1 MKLQLK
7 LMCAVFLM
15 MAVVFARCA
24 GKPAKKTPEA
34 PYTVGVIDSAN
45 VGTTYLYLLDEDLQ
59 ETDTLRCPYH
69 GVGSFGSTPVQ
80 IEDGVLYVQ
89 LAGNTMKPNK
99 CAVAAMNLQTG
110 EWKEYS
116 FDGGII
122 EDFRVNEH
130 GIFAFSNRAEP
141 SIEYCP
147 FEERENVSL
156 KLEAESPGLCISV
169 DGYVVYFISEETA
182 DTEGYDAKE
191 EKYVL
196 CRADIKDGSQEK
208 LLDVTEELA
217 GSTLGYAQWHGGE
230 MYIPH
235 GDKLCVYNP
244 HKNEMRQIGLPG
256 KEACQVLIDQGR
268 VYVVDCE
275 VNSSETDIYCF
286 CPETG
291 EIEAAYHIAENTLQ
305 SYLRDGTFYMLQQEP
320 VAKVLKYQL
329 TEDGSCRKL
338 SEAII
343 EAETDDDHRISDMFV
358 K

>member
-34 PYTVGVIDSAN
+34 PYAVGVVDSAN
-45 VGTTYLYLLDEDLQ
+45 VGTTYLYLLDEDLRQ
-59 ETDTLRCPYH
+59 TDTLRCPYH
-69 GVGSFGSTPVQ
+69 GVGGFGATPVQ

-89 LAGNTMKPNK
+89 LAGNTVKPNK
-99 CAVAAMNLQTG
+99 CAVAAMDLQTG
-110 EWKEYS
+110 EWKEYA

-130 GIFAFSNRAEP
+130 GIFAFSNGAEP

-147 FEERENVSL
+147 LGEGEDVSL
-156 KLEAESPGLCISV
+156 KLEAKDPGLCICV
-169 DGYVVYFISEETA
+169 DGYDVYFISDETSYTEE
-182 DTEGYDAKE
+182 YDVEE
-191 EKYVL
+191 EKYYLYRVNVED
-196 CRADIKDGSQEK
+196 RSQEK

-217 GSTLGYAQWHGGE
+217 DSMLGYAQWYGGE

-244 HKNEMRQIGLPG
+244 GRNEMRQIGLPG
-256 KEACQVLIDQGR
+256 KEACQVLVDQGK
-268 VYVVDCE
+268 VYIVDCE
-275 VNSSETDIYCF
+275 VNASGTDVYCF
-286 CPETG
+286 CPETE
-291 EIEAAYHIAENTLQ
+291 EIVAAYHIAENTMQ
-305 SYLRDGTFYMLQQEP
+305 SYLRDGIFYMQQQEP
-320 VAKVLKYQL
+320 SAKVLKYQL
-329 TEDGSCRKL
+329 SEDGSCRKL
-338 SEAII
+338 SEAAL
-343 EAETDDDHRISDMFV
+343 EAETDGDHRISDMFV